1 MTLQAVL
8 DAVATKAKAVE
19 GIKAAYSAGAVTGTL
34 VIPSDFN
41 STPAALSTFSGMPEL
56 SPGSHERVTWRVE
69 LRIYINRA
77 NLAAA
82 YRELAKMPE
91 RFLAAWRSDID
102 LGGTCTH
109 SRIDGMGEP
118 EEEEINGKPFLV
130 LPVYVLAKTVSGRT
144 YTA

>member
-1 MTLQAVL
+1 MTLQALL
-8 DAVATKAKAVE
+8 DAAATKAGAVE
-19 GIKAAYSAGAVTGTL
+19 GIKSAYSAGAQNGAL
-34 VIPSDFN
+34 VIPNDFN
-41 STPAALSTFSGMPEL
+41 QTPAALTTFSGMPEL
-56 SPGSHERVTWRVE
+56 SPGSHERVTWRIE

-102 LGGTCTH
+102 LGGTCSH
-109 SRIDGMGEP
+109 SRIEGMGEP
-118 EEEEINGKPFLV
+118 EDEEINGKPFVV
-130 LPVYVLAKTVSGRT
+130 LPIYVLAKTVSGRT